1 MRAWLRIV
9 LALFQ
14 GEMPGLDDGNTA
26 TMTTIRFY
34 LPRWFALLAN
44 ALMLGLGLSAPAL
57 AQTDQTDLRQPAI
70 AVKAPERTFL
80 NAITLAGARL
90 VAVGEHGVIIYS
102 DDQGVTWHQARVP
115 VDVLLNAV
123 AFANAQVGWAVG
135 HFGVILYTADG
146 GKTWQK
152 QLDGNQVNQLALE
165 AAKTATTQNS
175 NLVTTDFAL
184 KRASLFLQTG
194 PDKPFLAVAA
204 LSPTQAIAVGAY
216 RLADRTTDGGKTW
229 QDTSLNISDR
239 LSHNLYG
246 IAKIGQDIYIAAETG
261 PVFLSKDDGVNFSAV
276 TAPSGT
282 TLFGVLGTGDGG
294 VLVYGVAGAAY
305 LSHDS
310 GKSWRNVAINTTT
323 NITTG
328 LLLKSGAVLLASE
341 SGMLYIS
348 RDNGLTF
355 RQVPEMVPMA
365 LTGLAQMMDGD
376 VAAVG
381 FNGVNILPAA
391 DFAQSQ

>member
-1 MRAWLRIV
+1 LHRPRFLTQLREGDEAAMTAGKFLRSGR
-9 LALFQ
+9 LA
-14 GEMPGLDDGNTA
+14 
-26 TMTTIRFY
+26 R
-34 LPRWFALLAN
+34 LAN
-44 ALMLGLGLSAPAL
+44 ACILGLGLTGPAL
-57 AQTDQTDLRQPAI
+57 AQTDQTDLQQPAI
-70 AVKAPERTFL
+70 TVKAPAQTFL
-80 NAITLAGARL
+80 NAIALAGSRL

-102 DDQGVTWHQARVP
+102 DDQGVSWTQARVP

-146 GKTWQK
+146 GKSWRK
-152 QLDGNQVNQLALE
+152 QLDGNQVNQLALQ
-165 AAKTATTQNS
+165 AAKTATAQNS
-175 NLVTTDFAL
+175 DLVTTDFAL
-184 KRASLFLQTG
+184 KRATLFLQIG

-204 LSPTQAIAVGAY
+204 LSPTQALAVGAY

-229 QDTSLNISDR
+229 QDASLNISDR

-246 IAKIGQDIYIAAETG
+246 IATIGQEIYIAAETG
-261 PVFLSKDDGVNFSAV
+261 PVFLSKDGGASFSAV

-282 TLFGVLGTGDGG
+282 TLFGVLGTQDGS
-294 VLVYGVAGAAY
+294 VLVYGVAGAAF

-310 GKSWRNVAINTTT
+310 GKSWQTVSINTTA
-323 NITTG
+323 NITSG
-328 LLLKSGAVLLASE
+328 LLLKSGAVVLASE

-348 RDNGLTF
+348 RDNGQTF
-355 RQVPEMVPMA
+355 AQVPEMVPMA
-365 LTGLAQMMDGD
+365 LTGLVQLPDGA

-391 DFAQSQ
+391 YFTQGQ